1 MELLIAA
8 GIPSAIVAF
17 LFLVV
22 GEANPRT
29 GGSRKERTGMQ
40 AERTG

>member
-8 GIPSAIVAF
+8 GIPSAI
-17 LFLVV
+17 LVV